1 MQILG
6 RPWHRGE
13 VLLADGAWGTEFHR
27 RGLMQGN
34 PSDEWN
40 LSHPEMVREVT
51 REYLE
56 AGAAVILTNTFGASR
71 IRLEQHGLAD
81 RVPAINLAA
90 ARIAREVIGSRAVVA
105 GDIRKDSDFIG
116 SGGGLGGDR
125 ILLRV
130 RNTDAV
136 NAVNVNVMV
145 EINEIA

>member
-1 MQILG
+1 MAIFRIRQTLAAG
-6 RPWHRGE
+6 AVVPNLMTGDVFEFLARPA
-13 VLLADGAWGTEFHR
+13 VVSVWGTDD
-27 RGLMQGN
+27 GTGN
-34 PSDEWN
+34 SN
-40 LSHPEMVREVT
+40 LDFLLGNVVVAQNMP
-51 REYLE
+51 L
-56 AGAAVILTNTFGASR
+56 N
-71 IRLEQHGLAD
+71 
-81 RVPAINLAA
+81 N
-90 ARIAREVIGSRAVVA
+90 AVVA